1 MRSRQAGTIE
11 IEIIACD
18 LNGNVLNDKDMKMI
32 RNPDQELA
40 DKNISFIL
48 KISTAKIS
56 NPVYQDIFC
65 EFQMYSDTINET
77 PTKKL
82 APRAEMAKAGPGV
95 NAKNPPANGHN
106 QDNGQPPHP
115 DNKVHPDN
123 AKVPAPN
130 PSPAPNP
137 GPTPNPG
144 LVPNSVPVTVQG
156 IKIKTKMLPFKTE
169 VIKGTSTPNFK
180 FSQQFYY
187 SVNRQVNLILNFL
200 AYLIKI

>member
-82 APRAEMAKAGPGV
+82 APRAGPGV

-106 QDNGQPPHP
+106 QDKGKPPHPDNGQPPHP

-137 GPTPNPG
+137 G
-144 LVPNSVPVTVQG
+144 LAPNSVPVTFQG

-187 SVNRQVNLILNFL
+187 SVNHQVNLILNF
-200 AYLIKI
+200 